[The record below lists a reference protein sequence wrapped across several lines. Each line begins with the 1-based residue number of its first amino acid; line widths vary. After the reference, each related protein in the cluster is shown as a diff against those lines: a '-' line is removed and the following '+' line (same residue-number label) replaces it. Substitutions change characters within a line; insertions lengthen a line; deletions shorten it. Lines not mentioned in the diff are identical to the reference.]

1 MYYEI
6 LLTNGEQEEYEVP
19 PENASKYTKLR
30 IRVINRLK
38 KIRHKILMNLRRI
51 IFGSEDYNTENKE
64 QDVDEKIEHPK
75 IEMNIQ
81 FNEKI
86 EDRKDDLKD
95 IEVYLDDEK
104 NPFECKVLSSI
115 SMINQFSQ

>member
-1 MYYEI
+1 
-6 LLTNGEQEEYEVP
+6 
-19 PENASKYTKLR
+19 
-30 IRVINRLK
+30 
-38 KIRHKILMNLRRI
+38 MNLRRI

-86 EDRKDDLKD
+86 EDRKVDLKD